1 MDKVD
6 VLITD
11 KTGTL
16 TQGKPSVETVFSQR
30 GNADDLLQKIASLN
44 QYSEHPLASKSA
56 TSTRLIFFSL
66 ANCTTACAKGCSL
79 Y

>member
-30 GNADDLLQKIASLN
+30 GNADDLLQKIYKLTLLGVN
-44 QYSEHPLASKSA
+44 VLFL
-56 TSTRLIFFSL
+56 R
-66 ANCTTACAKGCSL
+66 
-79 Y
+79 

>member
-30 GNADDLLQKIASLN
+30 GNADDLLQKLN
-44 QYSEHPLASKSA
+44 YKEYLNRLYSQICL
-56 TSTRLIFFSL
+56 
-66 ANCTTACAKGCSL
+66 
-79 Y
+79 